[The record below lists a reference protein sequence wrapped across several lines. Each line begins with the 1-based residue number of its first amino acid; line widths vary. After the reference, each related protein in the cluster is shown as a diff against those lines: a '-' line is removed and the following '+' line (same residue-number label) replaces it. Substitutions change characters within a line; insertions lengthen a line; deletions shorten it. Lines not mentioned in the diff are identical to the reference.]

1 MKRVI
6 IAKTG
11 SAPPEVAA
19 QQGDFEEWIA
29 AGLSHPGLRSRV
41 VDVQAGEG
49 LPARGAID
57 GVVVTGSAAMVTE
70 RLAWSE
76 DLGAW
81 LLGCVRDAVPV
92 LGICYGHQ
100 LLAQA
105 LGGRVGLNANGR
117 EIGTVEVQCVSAG
130 QSDRLFHGMPRQMTV
145 QETHRESVLVL
156 PQAAVRLAENAH
168 DPNQA
173 VRFAPMAW
181 GVQFHPEFSARV
193 SAGYLKVRE
202 AEIAAEGIDVAG
214 LRKGVRDS
222 PAGRQLLG
230 RFAEI
235 VSESNPRRA

>member
-29 AGLSHPGLRSRV
+29 AGLSHPGLRCGV
-41 VDVQAGEG
+41 VDVQAGDG
-49 LPARGAID
+49 LPASGAID
-57 GVVVTGSAAMVTE
+57 GVVVTGSASMVTE

-76 DLGAW
+76 SLGQW
-81 LLGCVRDAVPV
+81 LLACVRDAVPV

-105 LGGRVGLNANGR
+105 LGGRVGLNPNGR
-117 EIGTVEVQCVSAG
+117 EIGTVQVEGVPG
-130 QSDRLFHGMPRQMTV
+130 FESDRLFQSMPRRMTV
-145 QETHRESVLVL
+145 HETHRESVLVL
-156 PQAAVRLAENAH
+156 PPAAVRLAENAH

-181 GVQFHPEFSARV
+181 GVQFHPEFNARV
-193 SAGYLKVRE
+193 SAGYLQVRA
-202 AEIAAEGIDVAG
+202 AEIAAEGMDLAL
-214 LRKGVRDS
+214 LREGVRDA
-222 PAGRQLLG
+222 PDGQELLA

-235 VSESNPRRA
+235 VSEANPSQA

>member
-19 QQGDFEEWIA
+19 EEGDFEEWIT
-29 AGLSHPGLRSRV
+29 AGLSHPGLRCRA
-41 VDVQAGEG
+41 VDVQAGED
-49 LPARGAID
+49 LPTSDSID

-76 DLGAW
+76 GLGQW
-81 LLGCVRDAVPV
+81 LLACVRDAVPV

-105 LGGRVGLNANGR
+105 LGGRVGLNPKGR
-117 EIGTVEVQCVSAG
+117 EIGTVQVERDPVSE
-130 QSDRLFHGMPRQMTV
+130 SDRLFQSMPRRMTV

-156 PQAAVRLAENAH
+156 PPAAVRLAQNAH

-181 GVQFHPEFSARV
+181 GVQFHPEFNARV
-193 SAGYLKVRE
+193 SAGYLEVRA
-202 AEIAAEGIDVAG
+202 AEITAEGMDLAL
-214 LRKGVRDS
+214 LREGVRDG
-222 PAGRQLLG
+222 PDGRQLLAQ
-230 RFAEI
+230 FAEI
-235 VSESNPRRA
+235 VSGPTPSES